1 MLFLSRRRTLT
12 ALVLLAVASIPPPT
26 FAAENLSPLGIA
38 PDWTSLE
45 RYQKTITRDDFKRLL
60 ESVYCARGVSEELIK
75 IEDASVRILT
85 NKSPRAYFT
94 LRFAEGET
102 TRKPLARRWATLQSL
117 PPKKPSGPLSD
128 IRITLDPGHIGGK
141 WARMEER
148 WFQVNDSAPVQE
160 GDMTLQVAQLLATR
174 LKELGARVS
183 LVRDK
188 LEPVT
193 PRRPSDFEELAKKI
207 LKKGGF
213 AHPREDFEGPA
224 DPEKEHTVRWQTEL
238 LFYRNSEIRRRAK
251 IVNTRLRPDLVL
263 CLHFNAEA
271 WGDPRN
277 PELVEKNH
285 LHALV
290 NGAYLPLEL
299 EFDDDRF
306 EMIRRLLSRTYDEE
320 VGLAEKLTEKLAA
333 KTGLPPYEYV
343 TDNVTKV
350 GSSGYVYARNLM
362 ATRLY
367 TCPVVYLE
375 PYVMNSRE
383 VFARVQAGDYEGTQ
397 TIDGKEQPSI
407 FREYVD
413 GVVDG
418 LLDYYKTRP

>member
-1 MLFLSRRRTLT
+1 MFSLSQRRTLA
-12 ALVLLAVASIPPPT
+12 ALVLLIAAAVPLRI
-26 FAAENLSPLGIA
+26 FAAANLSPLSVA
-38 PDWTSLE
+38 PDWTTLE
-45 RYQKTITRDDFKRLL
+45 KYQETITHDDFKRLL
-60 ESVYCARGVSEELIK
+60 EGVYCTRGVPEELIK
-75 IEDASVRILT
+75 IEDASARILIT
-85 NKSPRAYFT
+85 KSPRAYFK
-94 LRFAEGET
+94 LWFAESEM
-102 TRKPLARRWATLQSL
+102 KSQPLARKWKTAQSL

-128 IRITLDPGHIGGK
+128 IRIALDPGHIGGK
-141 WARMEER
+141 WAKMEER
-148 WFQVNDSAPVQE
+148 WFQVNGSSPVQE
-160 GDMTLQVAQLLATR
+160 GDMTLHVAQLLAPR
-174 LKELGARVS
+174 LRELGARVT

-193 PRRPSDFEELAKKI
+193 SKRPSDFEELAKKI

-224 DPEKEHTVRWQTEL
+224 DPEKEHTVRWQTEI

-290 NGAYLPLEL
+290 NGAYLPPEL
-299 EFDDDRF
+299 EFDDERF

-320 VGLAEKLTEKLAA
+320 IGLAEKLTEKLAA
-333 KTGLPPYEYV
+333 KTGLPAYEYV

-350 GSSGYVYARNLM
+350 GPSGYVYARNLM

-367 TCPVVYLE
+367 ACPVVYLE
-375 PYVMNSRE
+375 PYVMNSQE
-383 VFARVQAGDYEGTQ
+383 VFARVQAGDYDGVQ
-397 TIDGKEQPSI
+397 TIEGKERPSI
-407 FREYVD
+407 FREYVE

-418 LLDYYKTRP
+418 LLDYYKARP

>member
-1 MLFLSRRRTLT
+1 MFFLFQRRTLA
-12 ALVLLAVASIPPPT
+12 ALMLLVAIAVPLRI
-26 FAAENLSPLGIA
+26 FAAENLSPLGVS

-45 RYQKTITRDDFKRLL
+45 RYQETMTRVDFNRLL
-60 ESVYCARGVSEELIK
+60 ESVYCSRGVPEELIK
-75 IEDASVRILT
+75 IDDVSARILIT
-85 NKSPRAYFT
+85 KSPRAHFT
-94 LRFAEGET
+94 LRFAESEM
-102 TRKPLARRWATLQSL
+102 TRRPLVRRWITAQSL

-128 IRITLDPGHIGGK
+128 IRIALDPGHIGGE
-141 WARMEER
+141 WAKMEER
-148 WFQVNDSAPVQE
+148 WFQINGNQPVQE
-160 GDMTLQVAQLLATR
+160 GDMTLRVTQILAPR
-174 LKELGARVS
+174 LQELGARVT

-188 LEPVT
+188 LKPLT
-193 PRRPSDFEELAKKI
+193 SSRPGDFEKLAKKI

-224 DPEKEHTVRWQTEL
+224 DPEKEQTVRWQSEM
-238 LFYRNSEIRRRAK
+238 LFYRHSEIRRRAE
-251 IVNTRLRPDLVL
+251 IVNNKLRPDLVL

-271 WGDPRN
+271 WGDPKN
-277 PELVEKNH
+277 PALVETNH

-290 NGAYLPLEL
+290 NGAYLPTEF
-299 EFDDDRF
+299 EFDDVRF
-306 EMIRRLLSRTYDEE
+306 EMIRRLLSRAYYEE
-320 VGLAEKLTEKLAA
+320 IGLAEKLTEKLAA
-333 KTGLPPYEYV
+333 KTELPAYEYI

-350 GSSGYVYARNLM
+350 GPSGYVYARNLM

-397 TIDGKEQPSI
+397 TIEGKERPSI

-418 LLDYYKTRP
+418 LLDYYKARP